1 MALKF
6 KCDNCQKVMIVRA
19 HKVGEYAAC
28 GSCRLY
34 SIVPESA
41 ENIEEDLAAALEAEL
56 KNQNNVS
63 EGEKPETDGTSDY
76 SVTSR
81 NKYPALRIIASL
93 YKILAYVTVVLTII
107 SCVMILMVTLSEAD
121 SYGFLRIILCAFLG
135 AIIIITFL
143 ALSEGIMIY
152 LDMANDLSKIKED
165 MGNDLSEIKRRLIN
179 SSD

>member
-6 KCDNCQKVMIVRA
+6 KCDNCQQDMIVRA

-63 EGEKPETDGTSDY
+63 EGEKPETDGTSDD
-76 SVTSR
+76 SVTSSS
-81 NKYPALRIIASL
+81 KYPALRMIASL
-93 YKILAYVTVVLTII
+93 YKFLAYVAVVVTVIG
-107 SCVMILMVTLSEAD
+107 CVVSLMVALSGD
-121 SYGFLRIILCAFLG
+121 SYGFLLIILSAFFG